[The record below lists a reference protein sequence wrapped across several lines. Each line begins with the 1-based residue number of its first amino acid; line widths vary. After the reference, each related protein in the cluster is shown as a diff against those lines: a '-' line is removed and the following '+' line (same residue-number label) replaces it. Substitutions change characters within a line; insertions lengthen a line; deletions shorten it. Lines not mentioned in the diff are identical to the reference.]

1 MLVAIKN
8 KLKNTG
14 LSDPGQVINKDKD
27 YSIMLQ
33 GRVAVRPEKE
43 NQKAVPGI
51 INITLKSLE
60 SFLT

>member
-8 KLKNTG
+8 NLKNTG

-27 YSIMLQ
+27 HSEMLQ
-33 GRVAVRPEKE
+33 GRDAVRPEKE

-60 SFLT
+60 SYLT

>member
-8 KLKNTG
+8 NLKNTG

-27 YSIMLQ
+27 YSRMLQ
-33 GRVAVRPEKE
+33 GPVAARPEKE

-51 INITLKSLE
+51 INIALKSLE